1 MARNAPAVLALL
13 AMRPHPE
20 ERALARVSKDQDVS
34 RRDAP
39 QGEAAGAGILSGSDR
54 ISIYAVEAEGAA
66 MGMRT
71 LDHVFDR
78 TGTIRRP
85 SNFLILREAL
95 SLFCDHRPP
104 PDPAELPNGRGHVV
118 LLVPGLFTSDAV
130 NRSLQRFLN
139 ACGYH
144 AFGWGLGV
152 NWGPTP
158 RLVSGLRRRLTALR
172 AIEDGPVSVVGLSL
186 GGLLARDLA
195 HQCPDDIRQVITIA
209 SPFHLPTATILEPL
223 IHLSA
228 LCYAPAIDVARL
240 AAPLP
245 VPAAA
250 IYSRQDGI
258 VAWESCRNDD
268 RNCPAIEVA
277 GSHFAACRNPDVF
290 RAVAQR
296 LADRSTPPS

>member
-1 MARNAPAVLALL
+1 
-13 AMRPHPE
+13 
-20 ERALARVSKDQDVS
+20 
-34 RRDAP
+34 
-39 QGEAAGAGILSGSDR
+39 LSGRDT
-54 ISIYAVEAEGAA
+54 ISIYAVDAEDAG
-66 MGMRT
+66 MGLRS
-71 LDHVFDR
+71 LDHVFDH

-95 SLFCDHRPP
+95 SCFSNYGPP
-104 PDPAELPNGRGHVV
+104 PNPAELPNGHGHIV
-118 LLVPGLFTSDAV
+118 LLVPGLLTSDAV
-130 NRSLQRFLN
+130 NRPLQRFLN
-139 ACGYH
+139 ACGYR
-144 AFGWGLGV
+144 AFGWSLGV

-158 RLVSGLRRRLTALR
+158 RLVYGLRRRLAELR
-172 AIEDGPVSVVGLSL
+172 AIEGGPVSVVGLSL
-186 GGLLARDLA
+186 GGLFARDLA
-195 HQCPDDIRQVITIA
+195 HQCPHDIHQVITIA

-228 LCYAPAIDVARL
+228 LCYSPAIDVARL

-258 VAWESCRNDD
+258 VAWESCRTDD
-268 RNCPAIEVA
+268 ADCLAIEVD

-296 LADRSTPPS
+296 LGDRPTRQS

>member
-1 MARNAPAVLALL
+1 M
-13 AMRPHPE
+13 
-20 ERALARVSKDQDVS
+20 
-34 RRDAP
+34 
-39 QGEAAGAGILSGSDR
+39 
-54 ISIYAVEAEGAA
+54 ISIYAIDAEDAA
-66 MGMRT
+66 MTMRS

-85 SNFLILREAL
+85 SNLLILREAL
-95 SLFCDHRPP
+95 SCFSDYGPP
-104 PDPAELPNGRGHVV
+104 PDPANLPNGVGHVV
-118 LLVPGLFTSDAV
+118 LLLPGLFTSDAV
-130 NRSLQRFLN
+130 NRPLQRFLD
-139 ACGYH
+139 ACGYR

-158 RLVSGLRRRLTALR
+158 RLVTGLRRRLTELR
-172 AIEDGPVSVVGLSL
+172 ALEGGPVSVVGLSL

-195 HQCPDDIRQVITIA
+195 HQCPQDVRQVITIA
-209 SPFHLPTATILEPL
+209 SPFRLPTATILEPL

-228 LCYAPAIDVARL
+228 LCYSPAIDVARL

-258 VAWESCRNDD
+258 VAWESCRTDD
-268 RNCPAIEVA
+268 ADCAAIEVA

-290 RAVAQR
+290 RAVALR
-296 LADRSTPPS
+296 LGDRPSIAK